1 MDEVKLVKFRDLVLN
16 SKSRSFCGAK
26 WGNSTV
32 WLNTGETASC
42 HLPPVH
48 KMNLEQVKK
57 DPSKLHNTD
66 HKARMRKQMQ
76 EGVRPHECE
85 YCWKIE
91 DMGDKYISDRVYK
104 SLSYTR
110 AEMEEWYKDDHKTL
124 VVPKL
129 LEIMFDRP
137 CNFACS
143 YCNANFSTA
152 WAKDIKINGDY
163 ELETNGGYAFK
174 HDGSPNN
181 AWENSTNPYIEA
193 FWEWWPQL
201 SQELRELRVT
211 GGEPLLSKHVWK
223 LIDKCIEENP
233 KFNLVLN
240 TNLYVGDNL
249 IERLI
254 DKSYHFDN
262 FTICTSMETIGVH
275 AEYIRDGLN
284 YNGWKQ
290 NMDKILNESNIDR
303 ITIMMTINALCLFR
317 ITDFLTQVV
326 EWKKEYGEHRV
337 SISINFLRFP
347 AFQSVTVLPKYIR
360 ERIYKKLN
368 RWYKKNKEDIGHY
381 SEMEKLL
388 EYIKV
393 IETAHS
399 GALDMEANIRDF
411 KSFYDQYDKR
421 RNLDIEIFPEYFL
434 KWYRDIK

>member
-1 MDEVKLVKFRDLVLN
+1 M
-16 SKSRSFCGAK
+16 SKSTLKFDLELDENNIPRKIVMRSSD
-26 WGNSTV
+26 N
-32 WLNTGETASC
+32 
-42 HLPPVH
+42 
-48 KMNLEQVKK
+48 QVA
-57 DPSKLHNTD
+57 D
-66 HKARMRKQMQ
+66 A
-76 EGVRPHECE
+76 
-85 YCWKIE
+85 
-91 DMGDKYISDRVYK
+91 
-104 SLSYTR
+104 
-110 AEMEEWYKDDHKTL
+110 
-124 VVPKL
+124 
-129 LEIMFDRP
+129 
-137 CNFACS
+137 
-143 YCNANFSTA
+143 
-152 WAKDIKINGDY
+152 DIKSIMI
-163 ELETNGGYAFK
+163 
-174 HDGSPNN
+174 S
-181 AWENSTNPYIEA
+181 AWEKSTNPYIEA

-211 GGEPLLSKHVWK
+211 GGEPLLSDQVWK
-223 LIDKCIEENP
+223 LIDKCIEDNP

-240 TNLYVGDNL
+240 TNLYVRDDL

-262 FTICTSMETIGVH
+262 FTIFTSMETVGDH

-284 YNGWKQ
+284 YQGWKQ

-368 RWYKKNKEDIGHY
+368 SWYKKNKEYIGHY
-381 SEMEKLL
+381 SEMERLL

-399 GALDMEANIRDF
+399 DASDMGANRRDF
-411 KSFYDQYDKR
+411 KSFYNQYDVR

-434 KWYRDIK
+434 KWYRNIK